1 MPDKRSREGNGLFF
15 IVIVLSTSWLMTFF
29 IKLFNLSSAPLTVVM
44 IVPMVLALIFIAFSK
59 KDRISDIGWRLPRA
73 KYAGFAFFI
82 PIFQIAAVC
91 LAGYFFGLLKYN
103 PGHLI
108 NNKPTQTVWLNLV
121 LCVPALFM
129 PFILLS
135 LPAFI
140 MGWINHI
147 GEEFAWRG
155 YLFKSLY
162 RKHGVLLKAVLI
174 SGAVW
179 WAWHLPM
186 FFLSPVLTNL
196 ESWQL
201 LLLAALSLPALLSTA
216 LIYSY
221 LYIRSGSIW
230 VPAVMHIVWNL
241 YRAVLTGRLADGS
254 PGLYTGN
261 LWLINGEGI
270 IGCCVQLLFG
280 FVFLL
285 IITGQRRGKKQ
296 NDSPE
301 CVAL

>member
-1 MPDKRSREGNGLFF
+1 METGPMPDKRNGERNELIF
-15 IVIVLSTSWLMTFF
+15 IIVVLSTSWLITLF
-29 IKLFNLSSAPLTVVM
+29 IKLFNLSSAPLTAVM
-44 IVPMVLALIFIAFSK
+44 IVPLVIALIFIAFSK
-59 KDRISDIGWRLPRA
+59 KNRISDIGWRLPSG
-73 KYAGFAFFI
+73 KYAVLAFFI
-82 PIFQIAAVC
+82 PILQVAAVC
-91 LAGYFFGLLKYN
+91 LAGYFFRLLKYN
-103 PGHLI
+103 PDHLI
-108 NNKPTQTVWLNLV
+108 NNKPTQIVWLNLV
-121 LCVPALFM
+121 LCVPALFV
-129 PFILLS
+129 PLILLS

-140 MGWINHI
+140 IGWVNHI

-155 YLFKSLY
+155 YFFKSLY

-174 SGAVW
+174 SGTVW

-186 FFLSPVLTNL
+186 FFLSPVLTDL

-201 LLLAALSLPALLSTA
+201 LLLVALSLPALLSAT

-254 PGLYTGN
+254 PGLFTGN

-270 IGCCVQLLFG
+270 SGCCVQLLFG
-280 FVFLL
+280 IIFLL
-285 IITGQRRGKKQ
+285 IISRKDNRKF
-296 NDSPE
+296 
-301 CVAL
+301 AF